1 LHSSTVRQE
10 EHVLNTEQNKAL
22 IRNFL
27 IELDKGLDAVDRFF
41 SPDCLV
47 HLPGT
52 VSPSNREGLKAF
64 IGMLYTAFPDLRH
77 SIIDQ
82 FAEHEKVANLV
93 SAHGTHR
100 GAFQSIAPTGNA
112 VVITDIIIVRI
123 MDGRIVELWAQFD
136 VLGLFQQLGVFL

>member
-1 LHSSTVRQE
+1 M
-10 EHVLNTEQNKAL
+10 NTEQNKAL

-47 HLPGT
+47 HLPGA
-52 VSPSNREGLKAF
+52 VSPANREGFKAF

-82 FAEHEKVANLV
+82 FAEYEKVANLV

-100 GAFQSIAPTGNA
+100 GAFQSIAPTGKA
-112 VVITDIIIVRI
+112 VIITDIVIARV
-123 MDGRIVELWAQFD
+123 MGEKVVELWAQFD
-136 VLGLFQQLGVFL
+136 VLGLLQQLGVSL

>member
-1 LHSSTVRQE
+1 M
-10 EHVLNTEQNKAL
+10 NTEHKKAL
-22 IRNFL
+22 MRNFL

-52 VSPSNREGLKAF
+52 VSPTDRKGLKAF

-77 SIIDQ
+77 SVIDQ

-93 SAHGTHR
+93 SAHCTRWGRFPEHCSN
-100 GAFQSIAPTGNA
+100 GKA
-112 VVITDIIIVRI
+112 VAISDIFIVRI
-123 MDGRIVELWAQFD
+123 MDE
-136 VLGLFQQLGVFL
+136 

>member
-1 LHSSTVRQE
+1 M
-10 EHVLNTEQNKAL
+10 NTEHNKAL

-27 IELDKGLDAVDRFF
+27 LELDKGLDAVDRFF

-52 VSPSNREGLKAF
+52 EGPTDRGGLKAF

-82 FAEHEKVANLV
+82 FAESEKVANIV
-93 SAHGTHR
+93 SARGTHR
-100 GAFQSIAPTGNA
+100 GAFQSIAPTKKA

-123 MDGRIVELWAQFD
+123 LNERVVELRAQFD
-136 VLGLFQQLGVFL
+136 VLGLLQQLGVPL